1 MNKTQR
7 GRAGSFSRL
16 LGIFWALCSGCLAI
30 ALILPIRSVSAADPS
45 EGPYTIMDLGPFG
58 AGSRESI
65 ASGINNSGQVVGYN
79 YFGAAFLYQ
88 NGQMIDLGGLGGTPD
103 THPADINDRGQV
115 VGTASTPD
123 GTGHAFLYQDGHMTD
138 LGTLGGAWSSASGI
152 NNSGQVVGT
161 SYIPGNGAF
170 HAFLYTPDSGMQDI
184 GTLPGFT
191 GSQATGINNSGQ
203 VVGAAYT
210 SDGTGHVFLY
220 QDGHMTDLGT
230 LGGTSSSA
238 WGINDSG
245 QVVGT
250 HFVPGSADQGNCCIL
265 AFLYTPGGGIQDLGI
280 PGGLLGGGILAHGLN
295 NRGQVV
301 GETHNGPWF
310 YSAGTGI
317 FNLMTPQILASGWS
331 YQECFATA
339 INDQA
344 QVVGGCR
351 IGPQGTPPQHA
362 FLMTPT
368 FPKTGVLD
376 SFDRSN
382 AKLAREWSGDA
393 GANSFKVTKSD
404 QVAVHHGG
412 EIYWQPASFGL
423 DQEVF
428 VTLTKVDPNST
439 RQGVV
444 LKAQGR
450 SPNAEPD
457 YKDGVIQA
465 TYDATQETL
474 NVSTF
479 VPGSKNWTSYGPIS
493 VKLRDGDQ
501 LGARFYA
508 TTGQVRI
515 YQNHLPAGP
524 LVTLNPLDQ
533 AFFNQRA
540 GRIGLTFEESADSA
554 TFDDFG
560 GGSIQ

>member
-123 GTGHAFLYQDGHMTD
+123 GTGHA
-138 LGTLGGAWSSASGI
+138 
-152 NNSGQVVGT
+152 
-161 SYIPGNGAF
+161 
-170 HAFLYTPDSGMQDI
+170 
-184 GTLPGFT
+184 
-191 GSQATGINNSGQ
+191 
-203 VVGAAYT
+203 
-210 SDGTGHVFLY
+210 FLY